1 MELKNIDQIGEGLVV
16 FMPSGIQATLTT
28 NEDKVI
34 VEYPE
39 MYKDEY
45 THEDFKQLIE
55 EGIFIFNEPSIV
67 MESVEELEEQIDE
80 AQSLMQK
87 IEECAKDSI
96 LTRKHTLHKEEKLNE
111 GVMDKL
117 KGFIRESLVE
127 AYSQED
133 CEPGS
138 VYTAMKDK
146 EKEYVTAEFKNE
158 ALTALTKIAKE
169 FPNVHV
175 RQQAVTFMDELGL
188 QEYYDLEAVRKFID
202 ENLEKLAKYNTIE
215 ESYCVP
221 KKMGKTIDKIVTAQR
236 LGMKDKEEEAKKE
249 YQELKK
255 ELKKDESLED
265 YDDPQGQITLKDAKK
280 QFE

>member
-96 LTRKHTLHKEEKLNE
+96 LSTKHTLHKE
-111 GVMDKL
+111 
-117 KGFIRESLVE
+117 
-127 AYSQED
+127 
-133 CEPGS
+133 
-138 VYTAMKDK
+138 
-146 EKEYVTAEFKNE
+146 
-158 ALTALTKIAKE
+158 TK
-169 FPNVHV
+169 
-175 RQQAVTFMDELGL
+175 
-188 QEYYDLEAVRKFID
+188 
-202 ENLEKLAKYNTIE
+202 
-215 ESYCVP
+215 
-221 KKMGKTIDKIVTAQR
+221 
-236 LGMKDKEEEAKKE
+236 
-249 YQELKK
+249 
-255 ELKKDESLED
+255 
-265 YDDPQGQITLKDAKK
+265 
-280 QFE
+280 